1 MIAVD
6 TNVVLRLLLDDDA
19 GQVAAVRALML
30 REPLYVSLG
39 VLLEAGWVLQSRY
52 GLPRVEVADAL
63 KLVASLDRLIVAR
76 LPLALWAIERFRAGA
91 DLADMVHLASA
102 AKIGRLATFD
112 RRVAKDAGADSPV
125 AIETLG

>member
-1 MIAVD
+1 MA
-6 TNVVLRLLLDDDA
+6 
-19 GQVAAVRALML
+19 

-52 GLPRVEVADAL
+52 RLPRAEVANAL
-63 KLVASLDRLIVAR
+63 VLVASLDRVVVAR
-76 LPLALWAIERFRAGA
+76 LPLALWAIQRYRVGA
-91 DLADMVHLASA
+91 DLADMIHLASA

-112 RRVAKDAGADSPV
+112 RSVAKDAGPDAPV